1 MADNK
6 VLKELLRDERR
17 RRGERKERSERKGE
31 KNERKGESKREERSE
46 RSERGERHE
55 RGEKSERG
63 EKDEKEKRRR
73 EKEKRAKERGIE
85 RERSDKKE
93 EKERSPEKERI
104 PKVRA
109 SSRLKEKVKIQEMSN
124 ENVVEPSVEIVPV
137 STVEKFM
144 FVFEDEKGTLYSD
157 LGKANTGGELKIFPV
172 YVSGHNENLTE
183 EIVTYSDGKWR
194 PSDVNKENSWLNIIH
209 SRDPNVEVVPFN
221 LDEVVV
227 YNNRFF
233 HCQDDLYDFLEDNG
247 CEYLP
252 VSH

>member
-1 MADNK
+1 MA
-6 VLKELLRDERR
+6 
-17 RRGERKERSERKGE
+17 
-31 KNERKGESKREERSE
+31 
-46 RSERGERHE
+46 
-55 RGEKSERG
+55 
-63 EKDEKEKRRR
+63 
-73 EKEKRAKERGIE
+73 
-85 RERSDKKE
+85 
-93 EKERSPEKERI
+93 
-104 PKVRA
+104 
-109 SSRLKEKVKIQEMSN
+109 
-124 ENVVEPSVEIVPV
+124 EPSVEIVPV

-157 LGKANTGGELKIFPV
+157 LGKVNTSGELKIFPV

-194 PSDVNKENSWLNIIH
+194 ASDDNKENSWLNIIH
-209 SRDPNVEVVPFN
+209 SRDANVEVVPFN

-252 VSH
+252 VTH